1 MASPL
6 VTTYF
11 GSGTFASRPATP
23 LVATGCA
30 AVYFAT
36 DTLTLYA
43 YAGGAWHA
51 I

>member
-11 GSGTFASRPATP
+11 ASGTLASRPATP
-23 LVATGCA
+23 LLATGCA
-30 AVYFAT
+30 ASYFAT
-36 DTLTLYA
+36 DNLIFYV
-43 YAGGAWHA
+43 YAGGAWHP